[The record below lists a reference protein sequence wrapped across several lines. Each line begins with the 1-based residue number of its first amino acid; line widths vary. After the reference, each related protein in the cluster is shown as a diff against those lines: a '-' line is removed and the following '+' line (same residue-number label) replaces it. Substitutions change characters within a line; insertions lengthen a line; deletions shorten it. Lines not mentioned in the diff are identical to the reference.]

1 MHSIRRMYVRSRGV
15 TRICAK
21 SQVKPPGFR
30 YVCVCVW
37 LKLKAWTSTFED
49 WSSPAGSAL
58 GLGVVIHPSPV
69 RPHDVR
75 QGSK

>member
-37 LKLKAWTSTFED
+37 LKLKASTNTFEIRVV
-49 WSSPAGSAL
+49 PAGSAL
-58 GLGVVIHPSPV
+58 SLGVVIHPSPV